1 MKTFLVLE
9 YTALKSILVQYNRG
23 WHRMNRQEELLT
35 GGGKGSG
42 RWYGWK
48 IASHRRWRESRNFC
62 IFESSQVEDSHM
74 GTYCIAWGSKAF
86 LEPVSERAFSDL
98 LDSRSF
104 WLRQTQ
110 LEHILGSNSPWT
122 AFTNPSV
129 HRTLPSLR
137 VSKLISAAMDKVRWL
152 PWPMFCLLIGFSDP
166 CFSFLYVLSTG
177 QKKKPT

>member
-1 MKTFLVLE
+1 MKTFLILE

-74 GTYCIAWGSKAF
+74 GTHCIPWGSKAF

-104 WLRQTQ
+104 WLRQTH
-110 LEHILGSNSPWT
+110 LEHILGSNYPWT
-122 AFTNPSV
+122 AFSNPSV
-129 HRTLPSLR
+129 HLPLPP
-137 VSKLISAAMDKVRWL
+137 VQVTQLISGTMGKASL
-152 PWPMFCLLIGFSDP
+152 PPWPMFSLLVCFSDP
-166 CFSFLYVLSTG
+166 YFSFSCVWLTG
-177 QKKKPT
+177 QKQMAI